1 MEVMSDAA
9 KKELHDLVDTLPA
22 SEVVPARRYLEF
34 LREHGSDSD
43 AQQNEQGP
51 FETMSDDE
59 RAALNASIDRGLAQ
73 AKAGQGRPIEEF
85 LDEL

>member
-22 SEVVPARRYLEF
+22 SEVKSARRYLEY
-34 LREHGSDSD
+34 LRDQSDPHAHVD
-43 AQQNEQGP
+43 EQGP
-51 FETMSDDE
+51 FEKMPDDE